1 LRASVTPF
9 ASSAGMVV
17 NFPLMSIKALT
28 WAMSKPVR
36 PATKKL
42 LLIALADCAGG
53 GSDDL
58 AYPCIQTLTDKTSLN
73 RKTVISMLEKLC
85 ADELLID
92 TGKRTG
98 ATKQIPVYRLPIWNS
113 PKNGTVPILPPNSPE
128 NGFEQ
133 SRFYHGTVPKTGHV
147 PVLRDPLPKESLLNG
162 SILTAT
168 VIYDAYP
175 LKVGKPNALKAI
187 EKAMKNH
194 DPKKLLALTLQYS
207 SARGDDLTFVPHP
220 ATWFNQE
227 RFADDPKTWAP
238 KNQPVAP
245 PSRNADRNQ
254 LQEKIE
260 IKRL

>member
-1 LRASVTPF
+1 
-9 ASSAGMVV
+9 
-17 NFPLMSIKALT
+17 
-28 WAMSKPVR
+28 MSKPVR

-73 RKTVISMLEKLC
+73 RKTIISMLEKLC

-113 PKNGTVPILPPNSPE
+113 PKNGTVPFLPSNSPE
-128 NGFEQ
+128 NGFKQ
-133 SRFYHGTVPKTGHV
+133 SRFYHRTVPKTGHV
-147 PVLRDPLPKESLLNG
+147 PVLSDPLPRESLLNG
-162 SILTAT
+162 SKLTAT
-168 VIYDAYP
+168 DIYNAYP

-187 EKAMKNH
+187 TKAMEKH
-194 DPKKLLALTLQYS
+194 SPQSLLSLTQQYS
-207 SARGDDLTFVPHP
+207 SARGADLEFVPHP

-227 RFADDPKTWAP
+227 RFADDPTTWAP
-238 KNQPVAP
+238 KNKQCP
-245 PSRNADRNQ
+245 PPIRNADRNQ